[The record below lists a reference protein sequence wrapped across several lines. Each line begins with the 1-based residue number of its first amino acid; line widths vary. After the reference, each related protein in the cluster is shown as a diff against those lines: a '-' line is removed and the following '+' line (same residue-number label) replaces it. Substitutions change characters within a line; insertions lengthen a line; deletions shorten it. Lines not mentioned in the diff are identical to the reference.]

1 MNDSDRALIERAC
14 ARLVAAYGYFNDERN
29 FDALADL
36 FADDAVLYRPAAPDQ
51 PISGRDAILASFAS
65 RPASRVTFH
74 VCTDVLIDVDDATQA
89 SGRSRILLLSSGGA
103 APVPG
108 MFRDRFRLT
117 EKGWKFAERR
127 GTLSLQP

>member
-1 MNDSDRALIERAC
+1 MTDSDRMLIEHAC

-36 FADDAVLYRPAAPDQ
+36 FADDAMLYRPAAPDQ
-51 PISGRDAILASFAS
+51 PIGGREAILGSFAS
-65 RPASRVTFH
+65 RPASRITFH
-74 VCTDVLIDVDDATQA
+74 VCTDVLIDVDDATHA
-89 SGRSRILLLSSGGA
+89 TGRSRILLLSGGAA

-108 MFRDRFRLT
+108 MFRDRFILT
-117 EKGWKFAERR
+117 DTGWKFAERR

>member
-1 MNDSDRALIERAC
+1 MNDSERMLIERSC
-14 ARLVAAYGYFNDERN
+14 ARLVAAYGYFNDERS

-51 PISGRDAILASFAS
+51 PVSGRAAILASFAS

-74 VCTDVLIDVDDATQA
+74 VCTDVLIDVDDATGA
-89 SGRSRILLLSSGGA
+89 SGRSRILLLGGVG

-108 MFRDRFRLT
+108 MFRDRFILT
-117 EKGWKFAERR
+117 AAGWRFAERR